1 MRHGTLER
9 PALPASALKTS
20 TVGVLALAAAA
31 CVALFSSAVQAQPP
45 AFPSKPIT
53 LVVPFTSS
61 SGSDII
67 ARIVAPK
74 LAQRWG
80 QPVVVDNKPGASGNL
95 GAQQVAAAAPDGHTL
110 LMAINTFTMT
120 PAIYKKMPFDPV
132 ADFAPV
138 AKLAEASFV
147 FATNPGVPATDVKSL
162 VALAKKNPGKFNYAT
177 PGNGT
182 PQHLA
187 MELLKQDTGIDV
199 VHVPYKG
206 IAGAITDLMGG
217 QVQMM
222 IASVHSMRP
231 HAQAGKVR
239 LLAVTG
245 ETRSAFAPEV
255 PTFKE
260 QGIDAMNGVDAWFAV
275 LAPGRTP
282 PELVTRLHRDFV
294 AVLNSDEVKESLG
307 KQGLMVRTGSP
318 AELGALIKRDMARWS
333 KVVTDAK
340 ITQD

>member
-1 MRHGTLER
+1 MTEPGVIRVNQTIRFLAGVVT
-9 PALPASALKTS
+9 AFVAMSAP
-20 TVGVLALAAAA
+20 
-31 CVALFSSAVQAQPP
+31 VQAEPA
-45 AFPSKPIT
+45 AFPSKAVT

-120 PAIYKKMPFDPV
+120 PAIYKRMPFDPI

-147 FATNPGVPATDVKSL
+147 FAVNPGVPANDMKSL
-162 VALAKKNPGKFNYAT
+162 VAYAKLHPGTLNYAT
-177 PGNGT
+177 PGNAT

-187 MELLKQDTGIDV
+187 MELLKSDTGIDV

-206 IAGAITDLMGG
+206 ISGAITDLMGG

-222 IASVHSMRP
+222 FATVHSMRP
-231 HAQAGKVR
+231 HAQAGRVR

-245 ETRSAFAPEV
+245 EKRSAFAPDV

-260 QGIDAMNGVDAWFAV
+260 QGIGIMDGVDAWFAV
-275 LAPGRTP
+275 LAPARTP
-282 PELVTRLHRDFV
+282 PDVVARLNSDFV
-294 AVLNSDEVKESLG
+294 SVLNSEEVKESLE
-307 KQGLMVRTGSP
+307 KQGLAVRTSSSV
-318 AELGALIKRDMARWS
+318 ELGTRLKDDLARW
-333 KVVTDAK
+333 KRVVANAK
-340 ITQD
+340 ITLD

>member
-1 MRHGTLER
+1 MI
-9 PALPASALKTS
+9 TS
-20 TVGVLALAAAA
+20 IRLLCAAAMA
-31 CVALFSSAVQAQPP
+31 FLSVASPTVQAQP
-45 AFPSKPIT
+45 AVTFPGKPVT

-67 ARIVAPK
+67 ARIIAPK
-74 LAQRWG
+74 LAARWG

-95 GAQQVAAAAPDGHTL
+95 GAQQVAMAAPDGHTL

-120 PAIYKKMPFDPV
+120 PSIYKKMPFDAV
-132 ADFAPV
+132 SDFAPV
-138 AKLAEASFV
+138 ALLAEASFV
-147 FATNPGVPATDVKSL
+147 FAVNPGVPATDMKSL
-162 VALAKKNPGKFNYAT
+162 VAYARQNPGKLNYAT

-187 MELLKQDTGIDV
+187 MELLKSKTGIDV
-199 VHVPYKG
+199 LHVPYKG

-245 ETRSAFAPEV
+245 QARSAFAPDV

-260 QGIDAMNGVDAWFAV
+260 QGIDVMDGVDAWFAV
-275 LAPGRTP
+275 MAPGRTP
-282 PELVTRLHRDFV
+282 PDLVARLNRDFV
-294 AVLNSDEVKESLG
+294 AVLNSDDVKESLA
-307 KQGLMVRTGSP
+307 KQGLVVRTSSP
-318 AELGALIKRDMARWS
+318 AELGALVKRDLARWGQ
-333 KVVTDAK
+333 VVRDAR
-340 ITQD
+340 ITLD

>member
-1 MRHGTLER
+1 MIKAIRILG
-9 PALPASALKTS
+9 AAM
-20 TVGVLALAAAA
+20 VALAFMPSLTA
-31 CVALFSSAVQAQPP
+31 QAQP
-45 AFPSKPIT
+45 AATFPGKPIT

-74 LAQRWG
+74 LAARWG
-80 QPVVVDNKPGASGNL
+80 QPVVVDNRPGASGNL
-95 GAQQVAAAAPDGHTL
+95 GAQQVAMAAPDGHTL

-120 PAIYKKMPFDPV
+120 PSIYKKLPFDPV

-138 AKLAEASFV
+138 APLAEASFV
-147 FATNPGVPATDVKSL
+147 FAVNPGVPATDMKSL
-162 VALAKKNPGKFNYAT
+162 VAYAKQNPGKLNYAT

-187 MELLKQDTGIDV
+187 MELLKSKTGIDV

-206 IAGAITDLMGG
+206 IAGAITDLLGG

-222 IASVHSMRP
+222 IASLHSMRP
-231 HAQAGKVR
+231 HAEAGKLR

-245 ETRSAFAPEV
+245 QARSAFAPDV

-260 QGIDAMNGVDAWFAV
+260 QGIDVMDGVDAWYAV
-275 LAPGRTP
+275 MAPARTP
-282 PELVTRLHRDFV
+282 PELVARLNKDFV
-294 AVLNSDEVKESLG
+294 AVLNSSEVKESLG
-307 KQGLMVRTGSP
+307 KQGLVVRTGSP
-318 AELGALIKRDMARWS
+318 GELAALVKSDMTRWK
-333 KVVTDAK
+333 KVVTDAR
-340 ITQD
+340 ITLD